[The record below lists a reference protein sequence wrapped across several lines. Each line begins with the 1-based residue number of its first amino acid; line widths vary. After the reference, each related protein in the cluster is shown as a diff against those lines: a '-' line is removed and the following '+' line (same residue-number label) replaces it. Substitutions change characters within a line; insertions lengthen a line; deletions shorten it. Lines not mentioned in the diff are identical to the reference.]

1 MAAPAAGATS
11 ASRQSAGRR
20 SGRRDTARAYFSAKR
35 YAVLRGRSGDA
46 VCEQRRRVGRVH
58 PLRKKLALF
67 AVLVVAVAAPVAVP
81 AASAAPVAS
90 ACSSSY
96 VAASLP
102 WGHKCLRAGEF
113 CKVGNAAYRR
123 YGFVC
128 PASGHLVR
136 R

>member
-1 MAAPAAGATS
+1 MKRCAAM
-11 ASRQSAGRR
+11 R
-20 SGRRDTARAYFSAKR
+20 
-35 YAVLRGRSGDA
+35 VHSGDA
-46 VCEQRRRVGRVH
+46 LCLERRRVAVEEH

-67 AVLVVAVAAPVAVP
+67 AVLAVGVAAPVAVAGP
-81 AASAAPVAS
+81 AASAAPVVA

-102 WGHKCLRAGEF
+102 WGYKCLRAGEF

-123 YGFVC
+123 YGFSC